1 MRKLDEI
8 CTWIELISLGDLGGI
23 KIRDLT
29 LIVGYI
35 HCYLYIY
42 IQKIYTFSLYIYIY
56 NHIYI
61 IWIVDLTFWNMVDP
75 QSSLLFSP
83 GAVDHRWRS
92 YSW

>member
-42 IQKIYTFSLYIYIY
+42 IHTKYIVYIITIIIHIYIYIY
-56 NHIYI
+56 IYI
-61 IWIVDLTFWNMVDP
+61 
-75 QSSLLFSP
+75 
-83 GAVDHRWRS
+83 
-92 YSW
+92 